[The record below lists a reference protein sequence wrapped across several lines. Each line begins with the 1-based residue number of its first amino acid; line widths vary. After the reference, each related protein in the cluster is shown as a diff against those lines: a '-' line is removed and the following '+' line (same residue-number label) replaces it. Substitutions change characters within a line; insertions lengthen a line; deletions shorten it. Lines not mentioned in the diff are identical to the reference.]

1 MKKDKEVYTE
11 LIEICKMEKVEYSIL
26 FKKEMNTIFD
36 LSYFLIDL
44 QAIVNGLYEVISNCG
59 EVSHEMIAEQVPVP
73 YHKVEGITR
82 LREDQERPKW
92 QREAERVMLREL
104 DYYTEEKVANV
115 TGKKYVGYKQT
126 TSRFFNNKYREVW
139 KLRSFS
145 KGSLILDITSSVIC
159 YFITEFLQALLK
171 EKTGRNDIV
180 NVNIYNNFIVIDKNK
195 CQIIPNNSRVIV
207 PNSFDGNRYNLDVK
221 RLSNEILS
229 SASPDED
236 VEESVR
242 RFINVLHANGI
253 VSESVIYDDRGIK
266 TIVRDVNRMLGNF
279 IDMRI

>member
-1 MKKDKEVYTE
+1 MKKNKEVYTE
-11 LIEICKMEKVEYSIL
+11 LFEIFKMRKVEYSIL

-44 QAIVNGLYEVISNCG
+44 QAIVNGLYEVISECG
-59 EVSHEMIAEQVPVP
+59 EESHEMIAEPALVS

-92 QREAERVMLREL
+92 QREAERIMLREL

-115 TGKKYVGYKQT
+115 AGRKCVGYKQT
-126 TSRFFNNKYREVW
+126 TSRNFNNRYKDVW
-139 KLRSFS
+139 ELRSFN
-145 KGSLILDITSSVIC
+145 KGSLVLDITSSIIC
-159 YFITEFLQALLK
+159 YFITEFLQVLLK

-180 NVNIYNNFIVIDKNK
+180 NLNIYNNFIVIDKNK
-195 CQIIPNNSRVIV
+195 CQIIPNNSGVIV
-207 PNSFDGNRYNLDVK
+207 SNSSDGNRFNLDVK
-221 RLSNEILS
+221 HLSNDILS

-242 RFINVLHANGI
+242 RFINVLHAKGI

-266 TIVRDVNRMLGNF
+266 TIVRDVNRMVGNF
-279 IDMRI
+279 VDMRI

>member
-1 MKKDKEVYTE
+1 MKTDKEVYTD
-11 LIEICKMEKVEYSIL
+11 LFEIYKMKKVEYSIL
-26 FKKEMNTIFD
+26 FKKEMNTVFD

-44 QAIVNGLYEVISNCG
+44 QAIVNGLYEVVRACG
-59 EVSHEMIAEQVPVP
+59 ELQYVKVAEFVP
-73 YHKVEGITR
+73 YHKIKEVTR
-82 LREDQERPKW
+82 IREEQERPKW
-92 QREAERVMLREL
+92 QREAERIMLREL

-115 TGKKYVGYKQT
+115 AGRKYVGYKQT
-126 TSRFFNNKYREVW
+126 TSRNFNNRYKDVW
-139 KLRSFS
+139 ELRSFS

-171 EKTGRNDIV
+171 EKTGRNDII

-195 CQIIPNNSRVIV
+195 CQIIPNNSGVIV
-207 PNSFDGNRYNLDVK
+207 PNSSDGNRFNLDVK

-242 RFINVLHANGI
+242 RFINVLHAKGI

-266 TIVRDVNRMLGNF
+266 TIVRDVNRMVGNF
-279 IDMRI
+279 VDMRI